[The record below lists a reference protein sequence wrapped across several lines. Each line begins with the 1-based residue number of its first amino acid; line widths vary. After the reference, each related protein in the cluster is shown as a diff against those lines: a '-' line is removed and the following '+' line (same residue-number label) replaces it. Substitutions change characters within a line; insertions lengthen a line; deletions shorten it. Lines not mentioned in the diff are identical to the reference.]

1 MACFPLEACEG
12 RREERTVALSRKG
25 RRRERK
31 GSESGVVG
39 VERRREWR
47 ILGVVGTAVHRREW
61 RSRKGLVAVAGRN
74 RSRRAGVDSLTWIF
88 GFFVFGSK
96 FFVSVPCELWG
107 IGFYRGVNDRFGL

>member
-12 RREERTVALSRKG
+12 RREERTVELSRRG

-39 VERRREWR
+39 VEHRRER
-47 ILGVVGTAVHRREW
+47 RSLGVVGTAVRRRELQ
-61 RSRKGLVAVAGRN
+61 SRKGLVAVAGRS

-88 GFFVFGSK
+88 DFFVFGWK
-96 FFVSVPCELWG
+96 FL
-107 IGFYRGVNDRFGL
+107 